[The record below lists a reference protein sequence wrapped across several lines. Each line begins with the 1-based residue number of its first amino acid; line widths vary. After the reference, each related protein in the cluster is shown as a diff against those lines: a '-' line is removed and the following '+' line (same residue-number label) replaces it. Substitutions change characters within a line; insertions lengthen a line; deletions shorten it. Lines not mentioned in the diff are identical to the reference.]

1 MKNIVKLLCILAI
14 LVSFTVKTQ
23 ATTINFALK
32 FSAMSSTPGISYV
45 IKAEI
50 LDFMNV
56 YTTCY
61 PVPLDIEYAPGT
73 YPESCSVTIPTYL
86 QNPANYFKLIVSVER
101 CINGV
106 PTGAAATGQSGWLG
120 YSTGTINI
128 PTTIVAT
135 PTFP

>member
-23 ATTINFALK
+23 ATTINFALR
-32 FSAMSSTPGISYV
+32 FSAMTNTPLTSYV

-50 LDFMNV
+50 LDFTGV

-73 YPESCSVTIPTYL
+73 YPETCSVTIPYYVPS
-86 QNPANYFKLIVSVER
+86 PANYFKLIVSVER
-101 CINGV
+101 YVNGV
-106 PTGAAATGQSGWLG
+106 ASGTATGQSGWLG
-120 YSTGTINI
+120 YSTGTINV
-128 PTTIVAT
+128 PSVIVAT